1 MKVKAKIL
9 GYFGGVRRRP
19 GDVFEIDNESER
31 GSWMIGVD
39 EPLPPPRSA
48 MPFTSTII
56 GTKAGGNLMP
66 GVKDAWEEPV
76 GESTPISAVAEPE
89 EKPKTKTKSKPKRRR

>member
-1 MKVKAKIL
+1 VKVKAKIL

-19 GDVFEIDNESER
+19 GDIFEIDNEEQR

-39 EPLPPPRSA
+39 EPLPTPKEA
-48 MPFTSTII
+48 MPFTSKIE

-66 GVKDAWEEPV
+66 VGKDAWEEPV
-76 GESTPISAVAEPE
+76 GESKVVMAVAEPE
-89 EKPKTKTKSKPKRRR
+89 EKHTVKSKPKRRR

>member
-1 MKVKAKIL
+1 MKVKAKVL

-48 MPFTSTII
+48 MPFTSKII

-66 GVKDAWEEPV
+66 VVKDAWEEPV

-89 EKPKTKTKSKPKRRR
+89 EKPKPKTKSKPKRRR

>member
-19 GDVFEIDNESER
+19 GDVFDIDSDDQR

-39 EPLPPPRSA
+39 EPLPPPKAA
-48 MPFTSTII
+48 MPFTSKIE

-66 GVKDAWEEPV
+66 VGKDAWEEPI
-76 GESTPISAVAEPE
+76 GESKVGVSVAEPE
-89 EKPKTKTKSKPKRRR
+89 DKPKTKSKPKRRR

>member
-48 MPFTSTII
+48 MPFTSKII

-66 GVKDAWEEPV
+66 VVKDAWEEPV
-76 GESTPISAVAEPE
+76 GESPPISAVAEPE
-89 EKPKTKTKSKPKRRR
+89 EKPKPKTKSKPKRRR

>member
-1 MKVKAKIL
+1 VKVKAKVL

-48 MPFTSTII
+48 MPFTSKII

-66 GVKDAWEEPV
+66 VVKDAWEEPV

-89 EKPKTKTKSKPKRRR
+89 EKPKPKTKSKPKRRR

>member
-1 MKVKAKIL
+1 MKVKAKEL

-19 GDVFEIDNESER
+19 GDVFEIDGDEQR

-39 EPLPPPRSA
+39 DPLPPPKEA
-48 MPFTSTII
+48 MPFTSKIE

-66 GVKDAWEEPV
+66 VGKDAWEEPAGDSHV
-76 GESTPISAVAEPE
+76 AQAVAEPE
-89 EKPKTKTKSKPKRRR
+89 EKQKTKRKSNRRR

>member
-1 MKVKAKIL
+1 VKVKAKIL

-39 EPLPPPRSA
+39 DPLPPPRSA
-48 MPFTSTII
+48 MPFTSKIE

-66 GVKDAWEEPV
+66 VVKDAWEEPV
-76 GESTPISAVAEPE
+76 GESSPVAVAEPE
-89 EKPKTKTKSKPKRRR
+89 DKPTKAKSKPKRRR